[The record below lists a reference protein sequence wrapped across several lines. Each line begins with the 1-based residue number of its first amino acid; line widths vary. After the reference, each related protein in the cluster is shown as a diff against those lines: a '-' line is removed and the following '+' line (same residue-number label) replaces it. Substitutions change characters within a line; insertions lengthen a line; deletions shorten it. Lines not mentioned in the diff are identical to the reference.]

1 MSLHSLHIRFVAS
14 AAGDR
19 RRREEITSDLLSFF
33 PERRDERKENTIDVT
48 TRGLD
53 VREGLRV
60 WCFFT
65 ASAV

>member
-14 AAGDR
+14 AAGDRR

-53 VREGLRV
+53 VREGPRV
-60 WCFFT
+60 
-65 ASAV
+65 